1 MTRLNRMTDSGV
13 QVEVNVEDCFADN
26 SRHAT
31 SDLEGSDRNDR
42 PIATETW
49 QAWFECWLAAL
60 HSYLPPAP
68 KYELSLRLTDDVEIQ
83 ELNAQYRHQNKPTD
97 VLAFAALE
105 VEVPQ
110 VVEMRSH
117 LPLYLGDIAISVD
130 TAKRQAQ
137 QQNHPLQTELA
148 WLAAHGLLHLLGWDH
163 PDEESLLQMLDRQ
176 TDMLQ
181 VVGIRINIPNCEN

>member
-1 MTRLNRMTDSGV
+1 MTKLSNITDSGV

-26 SRHAT
+26 SRYAA
-31 SDLEGSDRNDR
+31 SDLELGDRNDS
-42 PIATETW
+42 ALSAETW
-49 QAWFECWLAAL
+49 QAWFERWLAAL

-83 ELNAQYRHQNKPTD
+83 ELNTQYRDQNKPTD

-105 VEVPQ
+105 VDVPQ
-110 VVEMRSH
+110 LVEMRSQM
-117 LPLYLGDIAISVD
+117 PLYLGDIAISVD

-137 QQNHPLQTELA
+137 QQSHSLQTELA

-163 PDEESLLQMLDRQ
+163 PDEETLLQMLEQQ

-181 VVGIRINIPNCEN
+181 VVGISIKIPDCED